1 MATPDESLALDL
13 IRQHLLGDF
22 ASTDSFIN
30 SLNLS
35 VSDVK
40 PVITAENSDHSPSES
55 DFSSLISDPKRSEP
69 HTSDYEMATS
79 RYLNLDLDFPEPET
93 KPRVIDLPSP
103 KPEPFVSGQESDFN
117 IGEPSFAISPETA
130 ERRQYRGVRRR
141 PWGKFAA
148 EIRDPNRKG
157 SRVWLGTFDRD
168 IDAARAYD
176 CAAFKMRGSKAILNF
191 PLEAG
196 TSDPPA
202 NAGRKRR
209 REKTVDSPESDTT
222 GSGPGPEASPFTPS
236 SCTVDWE
243 GADADCDA
251 VSNFPPLSSLSHCPV
266 LARQLA
272 QMLIFELFE

>member
-1 MATPDESLALDL
+1 MTTPDESLALEL
-13 IRQHLLGDF
+13 IRKHLLGDF
-22 ASTDSFIN
+22 ASTESFIN
-30 SLNLS
+30 SLDLCN
-35 VSDVK
+35 SDATSF
-40 PVITAENSDHSPSES
+40 ITRFSTENSDHSPSES
-55 DFSSLISDPKRSEP
+55 DYSSLISDPKPAESY
-69 HTSDYEMATS
+69 TSDHEMATS
-79 RYLNLDLDFPEPET
+79 SYLNLDPDFSEPET
-93 KPRVIDLPSP
+93 KPRVIDLATP

-117 IGEPSFAISPETA
+117 LGKPLLKISGEPKPEYNGSDGG

-196 TSDPPA
+196 KSDAPA

-209 REKTVDSPESDTT
+209 REKTVASPEFDITR
-222 GSGPGPEASPFTPS
+222 SGPGARPSTPLS
-236 SCTVDWE
+236 WTVDWDKV
-243 GADADCDA
+243 DAGSDG
-251 VSNFPPLSSLSHCPV
+251 VSNFPPLSPLSHCSV
-266 LARQLA
+266 LARC
-272 QMLIFELFE
+272 